1 MVVNVISAASFSA
14 IKAAINR
21 VPFFG
26 FHTFALLLPRCR
38 ARDMPFKFFPTAE
51 HHLRE
56 DVLSFTGKPTSQ
68 TRSNEAA
75 PMVKPHISMQNTAH
89 KMQTSARSDVQRITG
104 RGPIFAGL
112 GPTLIE

>member
-1 MVVNVISAASFSA
+1 
-14 IKAAINR
+14 
-21 VPFFG
+21 
-26 FHTFALLLPRCR
+26 
-38 ARDMPFKFFPTAE
+38 MPFKFFPTAE

-112 GPTLIE
+112 GPTLIEREQKNGTGPVANRLSRAHGCA